1 MTGKFVQSQAND
13 QCTRQLLADANLE
26 NYYRICRID
35 EEIHPEDEPQSLA
48 GKGLR
53 IYAQCVRRRVEARGS
68 TSYNEVSVHFVV
80 GH

>member
-1 MTGKFVQSQAND
+1 MYIQSNGLCTCHLLPYANH
-13 QCTRQLLADANLE
+13 E
-26 NYYRICRID
+26 NCGRIYRID
-35 EEIHPEDEPQSLA
+35 EEIYPEDEPQSLA

-68 TSYNEVSVHFVV
+68 TSYNEVSVHFVI